1 MEEGEGELI
10 HKSHWYLCFSRFFF
24 LNILYIVYTVKLG
37 YNELGYNEHPD
48 ITNKL
53 NSFGWFELF
62 QGYIFPVITNRTR
75 L

>member
-1 MEEGEGELI
+1 MILPYEP
-10 HKSHWYLCFSRFFF
+10 YLHCYSTRCFVFGT
-24 LNILYIVYTVKLG
+24 TVKLG

-62 QGYIFPVITNRTR
+62 
-75 L
+75 

>member
-1 MEEGEGELI
+1 MITLGPTISDYINRMVALI
-10 HKSHWYLCFSRFFF
+10 VGFYL
-24 LNILYIVYTVKLG
+24 LILSTVKLGYNELGYNELG

-62 QGYIFPVITNRTR
+62 
-75 L
+75 